1 MTPAPT
7 AARALQSR
15 KRPNGRFSFALT
27 ISARAF
33 RRACQVAASRAA
45 YTILECAFARVRLQQ
60 PRRSAAEN
68 VTLYRP
74 ASGNETCAGRPVPE
88 PMQRSGIARETL
100 AIGAGLNAA
109 VAVANLSSA
118 PAAPGRRPRMK
129 RYAAIA
135 QMVANSIR
143 YGDFSHVAR
152 VATEPSACGARRV
165 NPATARRG
173 FYMCESEPPTA
184 ACARRGQ
191 LVPNH
196 HATRMH
202 CDPAPHRRVA
212 NRARRRRD
220 IPVDRP
226 VQARH
231 TRLSHRWPWPPAV
244 EDAIRTLGTL
254 ADRQR
259 QTR

>member
-1 MTPAPT
+1 M
-7 AARALQSR
+7 
-15 KRPNGRFSFALT
+15 GRFSFALT

-33 RRACQVAASRAA
+33 RRARRVAASRA
-45 YTILECAFARVRLQQ
+45 LGFGNPVVRQ
-60 PRRSAAEN
+60 RKASAPYGPNA
-68 VTLYRP
+68 
-74 ASGNETCAGRPVPE
+74 GNGICAGGPVPQLL
-88 PMQRSGIARETL
+88 QRSRIVRETS

-109 VAVANLSSA
+109 VAVATLSSA

-135 QMVANSIR
+135 QMVADPIR
-143 YGDFSHVAR
+143 HGDFSSVAR
-152 VATEPSACGARRV
+152 VATEPSACDARRV
-165 NPATARRG
+165 NPATAPRG
-173 FYMCESEPPTA
+173 FYMCESEPPSAVRTR
-184 ACARRGQ
+184 ARQ
-191 LVPNH
+191 FVPDGD
-196 HATRMH
+196 ATRMR

-212 NRARRRRD
+212 NGARRRRD